1 MKKEIHKSPSGH
13 SKNYTKKIYTKFV
26 DKQYKLTRETAPLSL
41 ILASRHTTRFPLLHF
56 DEQTGLN
63 KPLRYARNQNS
74 PFQDEQDDN
83 AILEPI
89 VFEDGFLHVPKN
101 NQVLQKF
108 MALHPGNGRVFTE
121 VNKAKEAAELVEDL
135 NLEVDALIE
144 ARQLT
149 VEQVEN
155 VARVLFQNDVSKV
168 TTAELRRDILIFA
181 KQNPGGFMNLL
192 KDPAL
197 KFNATIQNIL
207 DKNLI
212 QLRNSK
218 KEVWFNTASNKKKMC
233 NIPYGE
239 DPLFIIASYFE
250 SDDGL
255 ESYKHLK
262 ELAKNS

>member
-1 MKKEIHKSPSGH
+1 
-13 SKNYTKKIYTKFV
+13 
-26 DKQYKLTRETAPLSL
+26 
-41 ILASRHTTRFPLLHF
+41 
-56 DEQTGLN
+56 
-63 KPLRYARNQNS
+63 
-74 PFQDEQDDN
+74 
-83 AILEPI
+83 
-89 VFEDGFLHVPKN
+89 
-101 NQVLQKF
+101 

-207 DKNLI
+207 DKN
-212 QLRNSK
+212 S
-218 KEVWFNTASNKKKMC
+218 NTT
-233 NIPYGE
+233 
-239 DPLFIIASYFE
+239 
-250 SDDGL
+250 
-255 ESYKHLK
+255 
-262 ELAKNS
+262 

>member
-1 MKKEIHKSPSGH
+1 MA
-13 SKNYTKKIYTKFV
+13 TKFPKFSQALAQ
-26 DKQYKLTRETAPLSL
+26 DPATRRIWYGVATAHDLESHDGMTEESLYQKIFASHFGHLAIIFLWTSGNLFHVAWQGNFQQWVLNPLKVKP
-41 ILASRHTTRFPLLHF
+41 IAHAIWDPHF
-56 DEQTGLN
+56 G
-63 KPLRYARNQNS
+63 
-74 PFQDEQDDN
+74 
-83 AILEPI
+83 
-89 VFEDGFLHVPKN
+89 
-101 NQVLQKF
+101 
-108 MALHPGNGRVFTE
+108 
-121 VNKAKEAAELVEDL
+121 AELVEDL

>member
-1 MKKEIHKSPSGH
+1 M
-13 SKNYTKKIYTKFV
+13 
-26 DKQYKLTRETAPLSL
+26 D
-41 ILASRHTTRFPLLHF
+41 
-56 DEQTGLN
+56 
-63 KPLRYARNQNS
+63 
-74 PFQDEQDDN
+74 
-83 AILEPI
+83 
-89 VFEDGFLHVPKN
+89 
-101 NQVLQKF
+101 
-108 MALHPGNGRVFTE
+108 LHPGKGRVFTE

-155 VARVLFQNDVSKV
+155 VARVLFQKDVSKV

-181 KQNPGGFMNLL
+181 KQQPGGFMNLL

-212 QLRNSK
+212 QLRNNK

-262 ELAKNS
+262 ALAKNS